1 MWPEWEPIRLFFQ
14 EYSIWVSFLAV
25 VMCIVVRDKQALR
38 YSSLVALFYILGWLT
53 YDWIMQFDDVKVFRY
68 IYWAFSDIAFMAII
82 AYWAVKDKMYLW
94 QSILAQIII
103 IPAPLLQFFR
113 LVDRHFMDLSYS
125 TYLYPTVIPMV
136 NVATLCLAFVPVF
149 TFWKL
154 MQDRKEARLAREHSL
169 TETTS

>member
-1 MWPEWEPIRLFFQ
+1 MWLAWEPVRLFFLD
-14 EYSIWVSFLAV
+14 YSIWVSFVAV
-25 VMCIVVRDKQALR
+25 FLCLLVRDVKALR
-38 YSSLVALFYILGWLT
+38 YASLIAIFYVLGAFNAD
-53 YDWIMQFDDVKVFRY
+53 YIRAADPDRIYRY
-68 IYWAFSDIAFMAII
+68 IYWALSDIVFMAII

-125 TYLYPTVIPMV
+125 TYLYPTIIPMV

-154 MQDRKEARLAREHSL
+154 MQDRKEARLARENRL
-169 TETTS
+169 AETTS

>member
-1 MWPEWEPIRLFFQ
+1 M
-14 EYSIWVSFLAV
+14 
-25 VMCIVVRDKQALR
+25 RDKQALR
-38 YSSLVALFYILGWLT
+38 YSSLVAMFYILGWLT
-53 YDWIMQFDDVKVFRY
+53 YDWVMQFDDVKVFRY
-68 IYWAFSDIAFMAII
+68 IYWALSDIVFMAII

-125 TYLYPTVIPMV
+125 TYLYPTIIPMV

-149 TFWKL
+149 TFWKV
-154 MQDRKEARLAREHSL
+154 MQDRKEARLARENSL
-169 TETTS
+169 AETTS

>member
-1 MWPEWEPIRLFFQ
+1 MLELWEPIRLFFGQ
-14 EYSIWVSFLAV
+14 NSIWISLSAV
-25 VMCIVVRDKQALR
+25 VLCAFLGDWKAMRYATLVFAFYFIGSYTVEVIRTFDSDKFYR
-38 YSSLVALFYILGWLT
+38 Y
-53 YDWIMQFDDVKVFRY
+53 VF
-68 IYWAFSDIAFMAII
+68 WAINDIIFMAII

-113 LVDRHFMDLSYS
+113 LVDRHFMDMSYS
-125 TYLYPTVIPMV
+125 TYLYPTIIPMV

-154 MQDRKEARLAREHSL
+154 MQDRKEARLARENRL
-169 TETTS
+169 AETTS

>member
-1 MWPEWEPIRLFFQ
+1 MWLAWEPVRLFFLD
-14 EYSIWVSFLAV
+14 YSIWVSFVAV
-25 VMCIVVRDKQALR
+25 ILCLVVKDTKALR
-38 YSSLVALFYILGWLT
+38 YASLIAVFYVLGAFNADFIRSIDSGKI
-53 YDWIMQFDDVKVFRY
+53 YRY

-82 AYWAVKDKMYLW
+82 AYWAIKDKMYMW
-94 QSILAQIII
+94 QSIIAQIII

-125 TYLYPTVIPMV
+125 TYLYPTVIPII

-154 MQDRKEARLAREHSL
+154 RQDRKEAKLAEESKL
-169 TETTS
+169 AETN